1 MHMYNNIGVCVC
13 VCLYLRLEKVQ
24 KVLKCAMLYVSWMLS
39 IVAEIEQWVFGVDFN
54 SAWETT

>member
-1 MHMYNNIGVCVC
+1 MC
-13 VCLYLRLEKVQ
+13 VCLCLRLEKVQ
-24 KVLKCAMLYVSWMLS
+24 KVLKCVMLYVSWMLS